1 MTVTGVSP
9 HAVRAIFTAIASARA
24 SSIPCTAND
33 PANAAFNCSILSQA
47 ILAVKI
53 PGRHYCLHG

>member
-1 MTVTGVSP
+1 M
-9 HAVRAIFTAIASARA
+9 
-24 SSIPCTAND
+24 PCTAND